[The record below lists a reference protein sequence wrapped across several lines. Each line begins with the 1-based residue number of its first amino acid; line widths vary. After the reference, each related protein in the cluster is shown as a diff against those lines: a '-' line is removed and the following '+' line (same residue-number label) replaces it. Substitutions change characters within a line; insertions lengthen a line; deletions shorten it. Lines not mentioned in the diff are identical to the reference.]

1 VRERLRADSALHR
14 AVVAATH
21 NALMQEVYE
30 GLLGVF
36 EEVQLDDVAG
46 ATDDLARLHADLV
59 EAIADGDPER
69 AAATMSALL
78 QPMINLSG
86 TPQGS

>member
-1 VRERLRADSALHR
+1 
-14 AVVAATH
+14 
-21 NALMQEVYE
+21 
-30 GLLGVF
+30 
-36 EEVQLDDVAG
+36 VAG
-46 ATDDLARLHADLV
+46 ATDDLAHLHADLV